1 MTRPKPTQRTQSLD
15 KVAVFAG
22 LSAETLGRIQKRCSW
37 RHYEPGEP
45 IVDYLD
51 TSNDVFFITA
61 GEARVSIYSVAG
73 KAVTFT
79 DLGAGD
85 MFGEYAAIDG
95 ARRSATIEART
106 ACHVAS
112 MSAVAFRELLHQEP
126 AVMLALLSQFVSKI
140 RTLTTRIYE
149 FSALAVSNRIQAELL
164 RLANL
169 APQEGNSAR
178 IASAPTHSEI
188 ASRISTHREAVT
200 RELNRLARLGLIER
214 KGSALV
220 VKDVRRLTAMVHE
233 IGQPRRL
240 RPQGQFGRQARVSA
254 RARKMRLR
262 ARPRRAGTRSRVVRS
277 CS

>member
-1 MTRPKPTQRTQSLD
+1 MTRSNPTQSAQSLD

-22 LSAETLGRIQKRCSW
+22 LPADTLARIQKRCSW

-51 TSNDVFFITA
+51 ASNDVFFITS

-112 MSAVAFRELLHQEP
+112 MSATAFRELLHQEP
-126 AVMLALLSQFVSKI
+126 AVMLALLNKFVSKI
-140 RTLTTRIYE
+140 RTLTTRVYE

-178 IASAPTHSEI
+178 VASAPTHSEI

-214 KGSALV
+214 KGNALV
-220 VKDVRRLTAMVHE
+220 VKDVRRLAAMVHE
-233 IGQPRRL
+233 ITGE
-240 RPQGQFGRQARVSA
+240 
-254 RARKMRLR
+254 
-262 ARPRRAGTRSRVVRS
+262 
-277 CS
+277 

>member
-1 MTRPKPTQRTQSLD
+1 MARSQTTQGAQSLE

-22 LSAETLGRIQKRCSW
+22 LPPETLARIQKRCTW
-37 RHYEPGEP
+37 RRYEPGEP

-106 ACHVAS
+106 DCHVAS
-112 MSAVAFRELLHQEP
+112 MSGATFRELLHQEP
-126 AVMLALLSQFVSKI
+126 TVMLALLRQFVGKI
-140 RTLTTRIYE
+140 RTLTTRVYE
-149 FSALAVSNRIQAELL
+149 FSALAVSNRIQAEVL
-164 RLANL
+164 RLAKL
-169 APQEGNSAR
+169 AAPEGKGAR
-178 IASAPTHSEI
+178 IVAAPTHSEI

-200 RELNRLARLGLIER
+200 RELNRLSRLGLIER
-214 KGSALV
+214 QGSALL
-220 VKDVRRLTAMVHE
+220 VKDVDRLAAMVHE
-233 IGQPRRL
+233 VTGE
-240 RPQGQFGRQARVSA
+240 
-254 RARKMRLR
+254 
-262 ARPRRAGTRSRVVRS
+262 
-277 CS
+277 

>member
-1 MTRPKPTQRTQSLD
+1 MTRSKPTQSAQSLD

-22 LSAETLGRIQKRCSW
+22 LPAETLARIQKRCSW

-51 TSNDVFFITA
+51 ASNDVFFITA

-112 MSAVAFRELLHQEP
+112 MSATAFRELLHQEP
-126 AVMLALLSQFVSKI
+126 AIMLALLNQFVSKI
-140 RTLTTRIYE
+140 RTLTTRVYE

-169 APQEGNSAR
+169 APQEGNCAR
-178 IASAPTHSEI
+178 VASAPTHSEI
-188 ASRISTHREAVT
+188 ASRISTHREAVS
-200 RELNRLARLGLIER
+200 REISRLTDIGLLQREGRNMRVMDASRLA
-214 KGSALV
+214 ALV
-220 VKDVRRLTAMVHE
+220 AEAKGE
-233 IGQPRRL
+233 
-240 RPQGQFGRQARVSA
+240 
-254 RARKMRLR
+254 
-262 ARPRRAGTRSRVVRS
+262 
-277 CS
+277 

>member
-1 MTRPKPTQRTQSLD
+1 MTRSQPAQGTQSLN
-15 KVAVFAG
+15 KVAVFAR
-22 LSAETLGRIQKRCSW
+22 LPAEALGRIQKRCSW

-51 TSNDVFFITA
+51 ASNDVFFITA

-79 DLGAGD
+79 DLRAGD

-106 ACHVAS
+106 GCHVAS
-112 MSAVAFRELLHQEP
+112 MSAAAFREILHQEP
-126 AVMLALLSQFVSKI
+126 AVMLALLMQFVTKI
-140 RTLTTRIYE
+140 RTLTTRVYE

-169 APQEGNSAR
+169 APREGNDAR
-178 IASAPTHSEI
+178 IAAAPTHSEI

-200 RELNRLARLGLIER
+200 REFNRLARMGIIER
-214 KGSALV
+214 KGGALI
-220 VKDVRRLTAMVHE
+220 VKDVRRLAAMVHE
-233 IGQPRRL
+233 VTGE
-240 RPQGQFGRQARVSA
+240 
-254 RARKMRLR
+254 
-262 ARPRRAGTRSRVVRS
+262 
-277 CS
+277 